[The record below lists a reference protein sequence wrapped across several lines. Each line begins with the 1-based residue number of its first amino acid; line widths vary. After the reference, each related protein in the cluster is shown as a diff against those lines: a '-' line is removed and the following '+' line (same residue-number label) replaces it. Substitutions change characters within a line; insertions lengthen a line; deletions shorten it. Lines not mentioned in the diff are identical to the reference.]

1 MLRVLHFGAL
11 VFYQSYFTLAHI
23 AMDMLHC
30 ILNLSISVGLCLQD
44 GASPLYVASWE
55 GHTDVVDILI
65 KAGADIHQA
74 TKVCVILDIF
84 SGE

>member
-1 MLRVLHFGAL
+1 
-11 VFYQSYFTLAHI
+11 
-23 AMDMLHC
+23 MDMLHC
-30 ILNLSISVGLCLQD
+30 ILNLSISVGLCLQN
-44 GASPLYVASWE
+44 GASPLFIASEE

-74 TKVCVILDIF
+74 TTEVCVILHIS